1 MDHIVAVDTTTR
13 ALVAQGQRPVTVGLF
28 FSLGHSTIVLAM
40 TVAII
45 ITVRAIDK
53 LPDISSVG
61 GVIGVSVS
69 ASFLFLLGESPAPP
83 HRLHAS
89 SPSRPR
95 VLMADRHAHSRH
107 QRRHAV
113 ADGAHGSPQG
123 ASLLLTTIFS
133 SRSSTR

>member
-69 ASFLFLLGESPAPP
+69 ASFLFLLGESPAP
-83 HRLHAS
+83 HRLRAS
-89 SPSRPR
+89 SLSRPR
-95 VLMADRHAHSRH
+95 VLIADRHAHSRH

-113 ADGAHGSPQG
+113 AGGAHGSPQG
-123 ASLLLTTIFS
+123 ASLLLTTFFS